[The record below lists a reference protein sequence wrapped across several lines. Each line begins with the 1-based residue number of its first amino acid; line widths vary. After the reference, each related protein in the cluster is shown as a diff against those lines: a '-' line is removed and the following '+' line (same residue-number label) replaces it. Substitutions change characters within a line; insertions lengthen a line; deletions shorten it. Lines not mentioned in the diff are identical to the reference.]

1 LYNRGGYCRA
11 VDPAPKSQQRRNTT
25 IGLGKGDLD
34 PLIENEEND
43 LDEDT
48 DSSTDDEGR

>member
-11 VDPAPKSQQRRNTT
+11 VDPTPQSQQRRRTT
-25 IGLGKGDLD
+25 IRISRKDLD
-34 PLIENEEND
+34 PLMENEEND

-48 DSSTDDEGR
+48 DSLTEDEGR